1 LRAQSL
7 GRLATTVNAT
17 MRAVLSEIL
26 LDQRVGRA
34 AESCTLPGTLG
45 EAQKQPGIFS
55 PH

>member
-1 LRAQSL
+1 M
-7 GRLATTVNAT
+7 VNAT

-26 LDQRVGRA
+26 LDQRVRRA